1 MDLLIL
7 IVLIVIVVC
16 AYRDV
21 KFVSYLFGILEIFF
35 RIVHYLG
42 DNIPIIN
49 LNPVVNK
56 YFPTS
61 LFSVI
66 DRYTSGIV
74 NDLISWIL
82 VIIFILFLYCL
93 IKYFFKKK

>member
-49 LNPVVNK
+49 CDDLASNK
-56 YFPTS
+56 YKCY
-61 LFSVI
+61 
-66 DRYTSGIV
+66 R
-74 NDLISWIL
+74 
-82 VIIFILFLYCL
+82 IIMVFRTK
-93 IKYFFKKK
+93 KYLNTNI